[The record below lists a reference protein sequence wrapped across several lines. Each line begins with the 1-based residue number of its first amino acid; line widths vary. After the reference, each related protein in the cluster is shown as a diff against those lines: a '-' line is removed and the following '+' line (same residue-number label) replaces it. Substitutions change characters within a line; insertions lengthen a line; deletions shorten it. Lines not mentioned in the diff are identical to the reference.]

1 MRIVLLDTLTFGD
14 TDLGGFDRFGEVLKY
29 ETTAPSQTQERI
41 TNANVIVT
49 NKVVIDEA
57 LMGHAKELRLI
68 CIAATGMNN
77 VDLEAAKKRGI
88 VVKNVSGYSTDS
100 VVQHTFAMLLYL
112 LEHSRYY
119 DDVVKS
125 GAYAKSPIFTDVS
138 RPFFEIKNK
147 KWGIIGMGEIGRG
160 VAKVAQAFGAE
171 VWYHSTSGANTAQPF
186 VHANLPTLLSECD
199 IISIHAPLNEKT
211 KNLLGYEE
219 LLACRK
225 KAIVLNLGRGG
236 IIDEEAVARI
246 VDEREIYFGLDVL
259 EREPMRED
267 HPFLSVQN
275 QERLYVT
282 PHIAWTSREA
292 REKLI
297 AGVIENIETFLRG

>member
-171 VWYHSTSGANTAQPF
+171 VWYHSTSGVNTAQPF

-267 HPFLSVQN
+267 HPFLSVRN
-275 QERLYVT
+275 RERLYVT

-297 AGVIENIETFLRG
+297 AGVIDNIETFLRG

>member
-138 RPFFEIKNK
+138 RPFFEIKIKN
-147 KWGIIGMGEIGRG
+147 GG
-160 VAKVAQAFGAE
+160 
-171 VWYHSTSGANTAQPF
+171 SSGW
-186 VHANLPTLLSECD
+186 
-199 IISIHAPLNEKT
+199 
-211 KNLLGYEE
+211 
-219 LLACRK
+219 
-225 KAIVLNLGRGG
+225 
-236 IIDEEAVARI
+236 AR
-246 VDEREIYFGLDVL
+246 
-259 EREPMRED
+259 
-267 HPFLSVQN
+267 
-275 QERLYVT
+275 
-282 PHIAWTSREA
+282 
-292 REKLI
+292 
-297 AGVIENIETFLRG
+297 